1 MITTYNLFISYSWR
15 YGDQYD
21 CLISLLKEDP
31 YFHFKDYSISKIV
44 QFITLSNDKQ
54 IYEVIKREI

>member
-1 MITTYNLFISYSWR
+1 MITTYNLFISHSWR

-31 YFHFKDYSISKIV
+31 YFHFKDYSI
-44 QFITLSNDKQ
+44 F
-54 IYEVIKREI
+54 